1 MLTRFPMRMEFTSP
15 RITVLNHTL
24 HCAPAK
30 FIKMVEPEKAQEMN
44 RKIAHNYLM
53 YSKWYKI
60 VDTGL
65 LKSVKLAVQTLPVAA
80 FSFRAE
86 YRSRP
91 EVSAGETVDGIS
103 AVKLSEPR
111 YATMP

>member
-1 MLTRFPMRMEFTSP
+1 MHHHIVQTGQQRIVILAGSGEQGRLKQAFASP
-15 RITVLNHTL
+15 ASL
-24 HCAPAK
+24 AAGQYP
-30 FIKMVEPEKAQEMN
+30 Q
-44 RKIAHNYLM
+44 
-53 YSKWYKI
+53 I

-103 AVKLSEPR
+103 AVKLSVGSYGDVCFR
-111 YATMP
+111 RNSFCA